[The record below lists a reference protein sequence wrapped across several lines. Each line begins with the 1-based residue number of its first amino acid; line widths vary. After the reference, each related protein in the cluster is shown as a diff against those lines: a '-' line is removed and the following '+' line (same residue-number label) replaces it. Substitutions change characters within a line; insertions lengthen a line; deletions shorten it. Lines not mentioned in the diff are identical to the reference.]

1 MDFSGAN
8 VLITGG
14 AGFIG
19 ANLARHLVDAGA
31 TVTIADSLIPEY
43 GGNLANLEGF
53 RHKVFLNITDVRDTH
68 ALSHLIRGQDFLF
81 NLAGQTS
88 HMDSM
93 SDPFTDLEINAKAQ
107 LSILEA
113 CRAHNP
119 GVKIV
124 FAGTRQIYGRP
135 DHLPVDEDHP
145 IRPVDINGIHKV
157 AGEWYHLLYNNVYGL
172 RSTVLRLTNTYGPCM
187 RIKDARQTFVG
198 IWIRLILEGKPFE
211 VWGGEQLRDFTYVD
225 DCVAALLMA
234 AANPKA
240 DGRVYNLGG
249 NSVVSL
255 RELAATLIAVHK
267 GGSYVLREF
276 PAERKKIDIGDYYS
290 KDARIRGELGWRP
303 TTSLAEGLKCS
314 LAYFAPRLEQ
324 YL

>member
-1 MDFSGAN
+1 MIFSGAN

-19 ANLARHLVDAGA
+19 SNLARRLVDAGA
-31 TVTIADSLIPEY
+31 TVTIADSFIPEY
-43 GGNLANLEGF
+43 GGNMANLKGL
-53 RHKVFLNITDVRDTH
+53 RHKIFLNITDVRDPH
-68 ALSHLIRGQDFLF
+68 AMRHLIQGQDFLF

-93 SDPFTDLEINAKAQ
+93 ADPFTDLEINARAQ

-113 CRAHNP
+113 CRVHNP

-135 DHLPVDEDHP
+135 DYLPVDEMHP
-145 IRPVDINGIHKV
+145 VRPVDINGIHKV
-157 AGEWYHLLYNNVYGL
+157 AGERYHLLYNNVYGL
-172 RSTVLRLTNTYGPCM
+172 RSSVLRLTNTYGPCM

-198 IWIRLILEGKPFE
+198 IWVRLILEGKPFE

-225 DCVAALLMA
+225 DCVDALLLA
-234 AANPKA
+234 AQDPKA
-240 DGRVYNLGG
+240 DGCVYNLGG
-249 NSVVSL
+249 DSVVSL
-255 RELAATLIAVHK
+255 RELAETLIAVH
-267 GGSYVLREF
+267 GSGNHVLREF

-290 KDARIRGELGWRP
+290 NDARIRKELGWKP
-303 TTSLAEGLKCS
+303 KVPLAEGLRRT
-314 LAYFAPRLEQ
+314 LAYFAPQLER

>member
-8 VLITGG
+8 ILITGG

-19 ANLARHLVDAGA
+19 ANLARRLVRAGA
-31 TVTIADSLIPEY
+31 NVTIADSLIPEY
-43 GGNLANLEGF
+43 GGNLINLEGI
-53 RHKVFLNITDVRDTH
+53 RHKVFLNITDVRDPH
-68 ALSHLIRGQDFLF
+68 AITHLIKGQDFLF

-93 SDPFTDLEINAKAQ
+93 TDPFTDLEINAKAQ

-119 GVKIV
+119 GIKIV

-135 DHLPVDEDHP
+135 DYLPVNEVHP
-145 IRPVDINGIHKV
+145 LRPVDINGIHKV

-172 RSTVLRLTNTYGPCM
+172 RAAVLRLTNTYGPCM
-187 RIKDARQTFVG
+187 RIKDSRQTFVG
-198 IWIRLILEGKPFE
+198 VWIRLLLEGKPFE

-225 DCVAALLMA
+225 DCVTALLLA
-234 AANPKA
+234 AADSRA
-240 DGRVYNLGG
+240 DGKVYNLGG
-249 NSVVSL
+249 DKVVNL
-255 RELAATLIAVHK
+255 RELADMLVEAHGL
-267 GGSYVLREF
+267 GSYVLREF
-276 PAERKKIDIGDYYS
+276 PAERKKIDMGDYYS
-290 KDARIRGELGWRP
+290 DDARIREELHWQP
-303 TTSLAEGLKCS
+303 TVPLAEGLRRT
-314 LAYFAPRLEQ
+314 LAYFAPRLEH